1 MEFKIFYISPSFT
14 EEGID
19 NGGGRRG
26 GWAPGGALAP
36 GGGALAP
43 GGIISLGKTPL
54 EY

>member
-19 NGGGRRG
+19 NGGGRQ
-26 GWAPGGALAP
+26 

-43 GGIISLGKTPL
+43 GGNYQPREDSSGISTTFNLNVI
-54 EY
+54 

>member
-26 GWAPGGALAP
+26 GGFGD
-36 GGGALAP
+36 GGGLSA
-43 GGIISLGKTPL
+43 
-54 EY
+54 

>member
-26 GWAPGGALAP
+26 GAP
-36 GGGALAP
+36 GGGVGA
-43 GGIISLGKTPL
+43 GGIISLGRTPL
-54 EY
+54 EYLLHLT